1 MASRTESQ
9 HPNPTLQS
17 LKKEK
22 TEFKERKK
30 NEIQEKRIYSNLQ
43 KEKLD
48 YQQM

>member
-1 MASRTESQ
+1 MAFEKESQ
-9 HPNPTLQS
+9 HSNPILQS

-48 YQQM
+48 YYHT

>member
-1 MASRTESQ
+1 MRNTRANQ
-9 HPNPTLQS
+9 
-17 LKKEK
+17 KKEK

-48 YQQM
+48 YQHM